1 MKLFGL
7 DLEVRAVEVKTSTKT
22 GNPYILLRVEDDHG
36 AWNNVIDSNMD
47 NKPYY
52 KKGVIADFTLNF
64 MKKKNYASLS
74 VIDVTI
80 KNDH

>member
-36 AWNNVIDSNMD
+36 AWNNVIDRKRCNCRFYAEFYA
-47 NKPYY
+47 NK
-52 KKGVIADFTLNF
+52 KLCIFICN
-64 MKKKNYASLS
+64 
-74 VIDVTI
+74 
-80 KNDH
+80 

>member
-1 MKLFGL
+1 
-7 DLEVRAVEVKTSTKT
+7 
-22 GNPYILLRVEDDHG
+22 
-36 AWNNVIDSNMD
+36 MD

-64 MKKKNYASLS
+64 MQTKNYASLS